1 MATPEEARKQYKEI
15 EKSAKEF
22 SSAIGGADSMM
33 KQLLRSVV
41 KVKELGE
48 NNSKIYQAHID
59 WAQELV
65 DNVKNIGTEE
75 FKSLDATKQIITA
88 KRKGDKET
96 RT

>member
-48 NNSKIYQAHID
+48 NNSKIYQDHID
-59 WAQELV
+59 LAQELV

-88 KRKGDKET
+88 KRKGDKE
-96 RT
+96 